1 MTVTAG
7 EATIRLLGRYGVD
20 TVFGIPGVHTL
31 DFCRGLGTGSAV
43 RHVQAR
49 NEQGAGLMAD
59 GYARSTGRPG
69 VALTISGPGVTNA
82 ATALGQAHAD
92 SVSLLLLSSDADS
105 RSLGK
110 GWGMLHEVTDLNAV
124 TRPLTAFSASARRP
138 EDVPELLARAFAVFA
153 SGRPRPVHISVPVD
167 VQAQHVDDSGADWQ
181 PVALPGRPRPDPAA
195 VGRAAALLREA
206 ARPVM
211 ILGGGATKAGLEA
224 VALAE
229 RLGAVVVSTNAGK
242 GIVPD
247 THPLSLSGAISR
259 PEVLHLLA
267 ESDVVLAAGTELAET
282 DHFVDMAIPLPGRL
296 VRVDIDPRKMND
308 LYPAA
313 VPIVADAAAA
323 LGAILLDIG
332 AVRPRPDAAG
342 LASRARAAIEAGH
355 NAAEARHARF
365 FRALRNALPAEAIVF
380 GDACQPG
387 YSGPFL
393 FHADRPRRW
402 HYAAGYLT
410 LGPSLPGA
418 IGAKIASPE
427 TPVAVV
433 IGDGGL
439 MFTAQELLTAAE
451 HRLPLPV
458 IVWENGGYKQIR
470 DGMRDGNVPRVGVD
484 GINPDFPPLAA
495 AMRCAFAEPASR
507 DAFAEAV
514 AAALAAD
521 RPTLILVH
529 EDADWLA

>member
-1 MTVTAG
+1 VTITTG
-7 EATIRLLGRYGVD
+7 EATLRLLGRYGVD

-31 DFCRGLGTGSAV
+31 DFCRGLGTGSAI

-82 ATALGQAHAD
+82 ATALGQAWAD
-92 SVSLLLLSSDADS
+92 SVPLLLMSSDADS
-105 RSLGK
+105 RSIGK
-110 GWGMLHEVTDLNAV
+110 GWGMLHEVTDLTAV
-124 TRPLTAFSASARRP
+124 TRPLTAFSARARRP
-138 EDVPELLARAFAVFA
+138 EDVPELLAQAFAVFA
-153 SGRPRPVHISVPVD
+153 SARPRPVHIAVPVD
-167 VQAQHVDDSGADWQ
+167 VQAELTDGEWRPA
-181 PVALPGRPRPDPAA
+181 ALPGRPQPDP
-195 VGRAAALLREA
+195 RAIDHA
-206 ARPVM
+206 ARLLGEARRPAM
-211 ILGGGATKAGLEA
+211 ILGGGAAGAGAEA

-229 RLGAVVVSTNAGK
+229 RIGATVVATNAGK

-259 PEVLHLLA
+259 PPVLRLLA
-267 ESDVVLAAGTELAET
+267 EADVVIAAGTELAET
-282 DHFVDMAIPLPGRL
+282 DHFVDFRIELPGRL
-296 VRVDIDPRKMND
+296 VRVDIDRGKMND
-308 LYPAA
+308 LYPAD
-313 VPIVADAAAA
+313 VPVLSDAAAA
-323 LGAILLDIG
+323 LGALLD
-332 AVRPRPDAAG
+332 ALPEEK
-342 LASRARAAIEAGH
+342 ARAGAAASAASVRAAVEAGFTP
-355 NAAEARHARF
+355 AEARHARF
-365 FRALRNALPAEAIVF
+365 FDALRQAIPADAMVF

-387 YSGPFL
+387 YSGPFM
-393 FHADRPRRW
+393 FRADRPRRW

-418 IGAKIASPE
+418 IGAKLASPE

-458 IVWENGGYKQIR
+458 IVWENSGYKQIR
-470 DGMRDGNVPRVGVD
+470 DGMRNGNIPRVGVD
-484 GINPDFPPLAA
+484 GINPDFPPLAD
-495 AMRCAFAEPASR
+495 AMRCAFAEPGSR
-507 DAFAEAV
+507 DAFVETV
-514 AAALAAD
+514 GRALAGD

-529 EDADWLA
+529 ENADWLD

>member
-7 EATIRLLGRYGVD
+7 EATIRLLGRYGID

-43 RHVQAR
+43 RHIQAR
-49 NEQGAGLMAD
+49 NEQGAGMMAD

-82 ATALGQAHAD
+82 ATALGQAWAD
-92 SVSLLLLSSDADS
+92 SVPLLLISSDADS

-124 TRPLTAFSASARRP
+124 TRPMTALSACARRP
-138 EDVPELLARAFAVFA
+138 EDIPELLAQAFAVFA
-153 SGRPRPVHISVPVD
+153 SRRPRPVHISVPVD
-167 VQAQHVDDSGADWQ
+167 VQAAHVDGDWH
-181 PVALPGRPRPDPAA
+181 PAALPGRPRPDPGAIA
-195 VGRAAALLREA
+195 RAAELLRGA
-206 ARPVM
+206 GRPVM
-211 ILGGGATKAGLEA
+211 ILGGGATDAGAEA
-224 VALAE
+224 RALAE
-229 RLGAVVVSTNAGK
+229 RLGAVVIATNAGK

-247 THPLSLSGAISR
+247 THPLSVSGAISR
-259 PEVLHLLA
+259 AGVLELIA
-267 ESDVVLAAGTELAET
+267 AADVVLAAGTELAET
-282 DHFVDMAIPLPGRL
+282 DHFRDLRIDIPGRI

-313 VPIVADAAAA
+313 VPVVSDAAAA
-323 LGAILLDIG
+323 LGALLP
-332 AVRPRPDAAG
+332 AVGQGSPRPDGAETAAR
-342 LASRARAAIEAGH
+342 LRD
-355 NAAEARHARF
+355 AAERAFGPGETRHARF
-365 FRALRNALPAEAIVF
+365 YRTLRETLPADGIVF

-387 YSGPFL
+387 YSGPFM
-393 FHADRPRRW
+393 FHAERPRRW

-410 LGPSLPGA
+410 LGPSLPCA
-418 IGAKIASPE
+418 IGAKFANPD

-439 MFTAQELLTAAE
+439 MFNAQELLTAAE

-458 IVWENGGYKQIR
+458 IVWENGGYRQIR
-470 DGMRDGNVPRVGVD
+470 DGMREGNVPRVGVD

-507 DAFAEAV
+507 EAFAEAV
-514 AAALAAD
+514 TAALSAD

-529 EDADWLA
+529 EDADWLN

>member
-1 MTVTAG
+1 MTVTTG
-7 EATIRLLGRYGVD
+7 EATLRLLGRYGVD

-82 ATALGQAHAD
+82 ATALGQAFAD
-92 SVSLLLLSSDADS
+92 SVPLLLISSDADS

-124 TRPLTAFSASARRP
+124 TRPLTAFSACARCP
-138 EDVPELLARAFAVFA
+138 EDVPELIARAFAVF
-153 SGRPRPVHISVPVD
+153 SSQRPRPVHISVPTD
-167 VQAQHVDDSGADWQ
+167 VQAQHVEGDWS
-181 PVALPGRPRPDPAA
+181 PAALPGRPRPDPGAIA
-195 VGRAAALLREA
+195 RAAELLREA
-206 ARPVM
+206 QRPVLV
-211 ILGGGATKAGLEA
+211 LGGGAADAGPEA
-224 VALAE
+224 TALAE
-229 RLGAVVVSTNAGK
+229 RLGAVVVATNAGK

-259 PEVLHLLA
+259 AEVLRLLA
-267 ESDVVLAAGTELAET
+267 EADVVLAAGSELAET
-282 DHFVDMAIPLPGRL
+282 DHFVDRRIELPGRL

-323 LGAILLDIG
+323 LGGILLG
-332 AVRPRPDAAG
+332 VGGGEPPPDAAET
-342 LASRARAAIEAGH
+342 AARTRAAVEDGRSPG
-355 NAAEARHARF
+355 EARHARF
-365 FRALRNALPAEAIVF
+365 FGALREALPADAVLF

-387 YSGPFL
+387 YSGPFT

-418 IGAKIASPE
+418 IGAKIASPDM
-427 TPVAVV
+427 PVAVV

-439 MFTAQELLTAAE
+439 MFNAQELLTAAE
-451 HRLPLPV
+451 HRLALPV
-458 IVWENGGYKQIR
+458 IIWENGGYKQIR
-470 DGMRDGNVPRVGVD
+470 DGMREANVPRVGVD
-484 GINPDFPPLAA
+484 GINPDFGHLAC
-495 AMRCAFAEPASR
+495 AMHCAFARPGGR
-507 DAFAEAV
+507 DAFV
-514 AAALAAD
+514 ASVGQALAAD
-521 RPTLILVH
+521 RPTLIIVD
-529 EDADWLA
+529 EEADWLA